1 MLAET
6 LAWTLLHFLW
16 QGVMIGCLL
25 GLLLLLAPRDDDA
38 RRSSFRYAAA
48 MLALLLVV
56 LAPCLTFIWQWFGH
70 PAIAS
75 NSDVTSQFTVLAG
88 VDAAMHWQ
96 MPSLLQRWLLACWAA
111 GVSWYATKMLL
122 AWLSLQYL
130 QRTQVHATPQWVAQQ
145 VDALMAQ
152 MSITRQVRIIISGVI
167 QTPMTAGWLRPVII
181 LPVNLLTGMQ
191 IDQLRLLLAHELAH
205 IQRHDYAV
213 NMLQNLVRI
222 LLFYHPT
229 VHWLCRI
236 LDEERELCCDHMAI
250 ACSESKL
257 QYAKALISL
266 QDQPHPQPALA
277 AASRCRHSLLRR
289 IQRILGQPSTTFT
302 DDLRQRPLLSLVS
315 MLVSVTVLL
324 AGFGG
329 VESST
334 AALRALPEQ
343 QHTLS
348 ENPAIVQPHH
358 LLDELYHKA
367 TNTRYSS
374 AGGEADLPLAAAD
387 IKSLEPRSAVPEPQ
401 AQSVSISDLTV
412 TRQPPDLQSLQRQH
426 QQRQQLQRQLNIGM
440 DTLDNMN
447 AAAAIRSLSALQQFV
462 GRREAVTSGLL
473 DSDVSSA
480 ATALPEP
487 IYQVT
492 PEIPSRLLATD
503 AVVIVNL
510 VYSIAASGKPTDIL
524 VVEDSDE
531 YRAAFADAAA
541 NALRQWQYPPPSE
554 ALQQLRIKQQFV
566 FMQPAQAQRCITGS
580 RICTRENYSVEQV
593 VINSDAG

>member
-1 MLAET
+1 MFAET

-25 GLLLLLAPRDDDA
+25 GLLLLLAPREDDA
-38 RRSSFRYAAA
+38 RRSNFRYAAA

-56 LAPCLTFIWQWFGH
+56 LVPCLTFIWQWFGH
-70 PAIAS
+70 PAIS
-75 NSDVTSQFTVLAG
+75 SYSDVASQYTILAG

-236 LDEERELCCDHMAI
+236 LDEERELCCDHKAI

-266 QDQPHPQPALA
+266 QEQPHPLPALA

-289 IQRILGQPSTTFT
+289 IQRILGQPSTAFT
-302 DDLRQRPLLSLVS
+302 DDMRQRPLLSLVS

-334 AALRALPEQ
+334 AALRAVPEQ
-343 QHTLS
+343 QHTSS
-348 ENPAIVQPHH
+348 ENPAIVQPRH

-367 TNTRYSS
+367 IITRYSS
-374 AGGEADLPLAAAD
+374 AGGEADLPLAAAH
-387 IKSLEPRSAVPEPQ
+387 IKSLEPRPALPQPQ
-401 AQSVSISDLTV
+401 AQSVSISDLIV
-412 TRQPPDLQSLQRQH
+412 TRQPPDLQTLQREH
-426 QQRQQLQRQLNIGM
+426 QQRQQLQRQLNVGM
-440 DTLDNMN
+440 ATLDNMN
-447 AAAAIRSLSALQQFV
+447 AAAATRSLSALKQFV
-462 GRREAVTSGLL
+462 GRREAVASGLL
-473 DSDVSSA
+473 HPDVSSA

-492 PEIPSRLLATD
+492 PEIPSRLLSTD
-503 AVVIVNL
+503 AVIIVNL

-524 VVEDSDE
+524 VIEDSDE

-541 NALRQWQYPPPSE
+541 NALRQWQYPPPSD
-554 ALQQLRIKQQFV
+554 ALQQSRIKQQFV
-566 FMQPAQAQRCITGS
+566 FMQAAQAQRCVTGS

>member
-25 GLLLLLAPRDDDA
+25 GVLLLLAPRDDDA

-48 MLALLLVV
+48 MLALVLVV

-70 PAIAS
+70 PAITS
-75 NSDVTSQFTVLAG
+75 SSGVTSPFAVMAG

-130 QRTQVHATPQWVAQQ
+130 QRTQVHATPQWVARQ

-152 MSITRQVRIIISGVI
+152 MSITRRVRIIVSGVI

-191 IDQLRLLLAHELAH
+191 IDQFRLLLAHELAH

-213 NMLQNLVRI
+213 NVLQNLVRI

-266 QDQPHPQPALA
+266 QDQPHPLPALA

-289 IQRILGQPSTTFT
+289 IQRILGQPSTAST
-302 DDLRQRPLLSLVS
+302 DDLRQRPLLSLIS

-329 VESST
+329 VESTT

-343 QHTLS
+343 QQTLS
-348 ENPAIVQPHH
+348 KNSALIQPHH
-358 LLDELYHKA
+358 TLDELYHKA
-367 TNTRYSS
+367 INTRYTS
-374 AGGEADLPLAAAD
+374 ADGLADHVLSAAD
-387 IKSLEPRSAVPEPQ
+387 TKSLESRSAAREPE

-412 TRQPPDLQSLQRQH
+412 TRQSPDLQSLLRQH
-426 QQRQQLQRQLNIGM
+426 QQRQQLQRQLNVGM
-440 DTLDNMN
+440 ATLDNMN
-447 AAAAIRSLSALQQFV
+447 AAAATHSLSALKQFV
-462 GRREAVTSGLL
+462 GRREAVASGLL
-473 DSDVSSA
+473 HTDVSSA
-480 ATALPEP
+480 ATSLPEP

-492 PEIPSRLLATD
+492 PEIPSRLLSTD
-503 AVVIVNL
+503 EVIIVNL

-524 VVEDSDE
+524 VIEDSDE

-566 FMQPAQAQRCITGS
+566 FMQPAQAERCVTGS